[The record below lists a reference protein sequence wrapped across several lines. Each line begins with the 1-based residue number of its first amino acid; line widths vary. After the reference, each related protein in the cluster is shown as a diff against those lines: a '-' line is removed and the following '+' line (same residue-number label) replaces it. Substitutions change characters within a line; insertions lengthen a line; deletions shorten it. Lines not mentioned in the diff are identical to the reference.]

1 MTAVTYT
8 YTNKFGK
15 KVTTPSYAEFEANR
29 MKNTPRTVNYTEIY
43 EEPSINTDK
52 ERRKL
57 F

>member
-1 MTAVTYT
+1 MTTVTYT

-29 MKNTPRTVNYTEIY
+29 QKNTPHTVNYDAIY
-43 EEPSINTDK
+43 AEPSINTDK

>member
-1 MTAVTYT
+1 MTSVTYT

-29 MKNTPRTVNYTEIY
+29 QKNTSHTVNYDAIY
-43 EEPSINTDK
+43 VEPSINTDK

>member
-8 YTNKFGK
+8 YTNRNGK
-15 KVTTPSYAEFEANR
+15 KVTTASYAEFEANR
-29 MKNTPRTVNYTEIY
+29 MKSTPHTVNYTEIY
-43 EEPSINTDK
+43 EEPSVNPDK